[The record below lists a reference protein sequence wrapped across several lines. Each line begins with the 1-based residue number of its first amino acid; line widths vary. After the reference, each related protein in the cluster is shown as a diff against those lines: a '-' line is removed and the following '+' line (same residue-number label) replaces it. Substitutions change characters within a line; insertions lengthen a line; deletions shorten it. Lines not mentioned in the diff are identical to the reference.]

1 MADEWTQ
8 TELDFIV
15 EDYFAML
22 ARDIRGEPY
31 VKAEHNRQLQAKI
44 GRTKGSIEFKHQNI
58 SAVLRLMGEPVIQGY
73 LPAWNFQR
81 ALDDTVARWL
91 RSHPDWLTVP
101 KWKPAAI
108 VRDGDGALS
117 GTSLAQPDWR
127 PLFFGPAPAQQNEP
141 PPLEPER
148 IAEIGRRYDVAGRD
162 ARNKA
167 LGDAGEER
175 VFHHE
180 IATLQDA
187 GREDLARRVRWT
199 AQEDGDGFG
208 YDIHSFEPDG
218 RDRLLEVK
226 TTNGW
231 NRTPFH
237 ITANECAVAEARRDH
252 WQLVRLWNFARE
264 PQAFA
269 LRPPLDAHLALS
281 PTSFLAQLR

>member
-1 MADEWTQ
+1 MPTS
-8 TELDFIV
+8 
-15 EDYFAML
+15 
-22 ARDIRGEPY
+22 R
-31 VKAEHNRQLQAKI
+31 
-44 GRTKGSIEFKHQNI
+44 
-58 SAVLRLMGEPVIQGY
+58 
-73 LPAWNFQR
+73 
-81 ALDDTVARWL
+81 TVARWL
-91 RSHPDWLTVP
+91 RRHPDWLPVP

-117 GTSLAQPDWR
+117 ATSLAQPDWR

-208 YDIHSFEPDG
+208 YDIHSFAPDG

-237 ITANECAVAEARRDH
+237 ITANECAVAEARRDD

>member
-91 RSHPDWLTVP
+91 RGHPDWLPVP
-101 KWKPAAI
+101 KWKPTAI
-108 VRDGDGALS
+108 VRDGDGAFS
-117 GTSLAQPDWR
+117 ATSLAKPDWR

-180 IATLQDA
+180 IAALQDA

-269 LRPPLDAHLALS
+269 LRPPLDAHLAMS

>member
-1 MADEWTQ
+1 
-8 TELDFIV
+8 
-15 EDYFAML
+15 
-22 ARDIRGEPY
+22 
-31 VKAEHNRQLQAKI
+31 
-44 GRTKGSIEFKHQNI
+44 
-58 SAVLRLMGEPVIQGY
+58 MGEPVIQGY

-91 RSHPDWLTVP
+91 RSHPDWLPVP
-101 KWKPAAI
+101 RWKPAAI
-108 VRDGDGALS
+108 VRDGALS
-117 GTSLAQPDWR
+117 GTSLAKQDWR

-141 PPLEPER
+141 PPLDPER
-148 IAEIGRRYDVAGRD
+148 IAEIGWCYDVAGRD

-180 IATLQDA
+180 IATLQYA

-208 YDIHSFEPDG
+208 YDIHSFELDG

-252 WQLVRLWNFARE
+252 WQLVRLRNFARE
-264 PQAFA
+264 SQAFA